1 MGSEKHPQTV
11 WNRADSF
18 ASAWFSTD
26 GEGEARK
33 WLRPQAGCGETATTT
48 SRGLIHCRKDSAFS
62 LPVPKQ
68 TLEMLNWGRTGLN

>member
-1 MGSEKHPQTV
+1 MGSEKHPHTV

-48 SRGLIHCRKDSAFS
+48 SRGLITVVRTVPSACLF
-62 LPVPKQ
+62 
-68 TLEMLNWGRTGLN
+68 LNKLQRC